1 MLDNEGL
8 PLTVVNSRY
17 IKPLDPRLESW
28 ARRHPAVLTLE
39 DNVATG
45 GFGSAGT
52 QSLAPLGIPG
62 TVMAGP
68 ATLPEQGAQREVV
81 KKPRVDAPRVAPRVR
96 RPAGDDHS
104 MAGAAAQS

>member
-17 IKPLDPRLESW
+17 IKPLDPRLTSW

-45 GFGSAGT
+45 GFGSGVSEA
-52 QSLAPLGIPG
+52 LAPLGIPV
-62 TVMAGP
+62 TVMAVPDSFIEHGGP
-68 ATLPEQGAQREVV
+68 SEPPKPPAPDAQGGGAR
-81 KKPRVDAPRVAPRVR
+81 AR
-96 RPAGDDHS
+96 RTRGEPAS
-104 MAGAAAQS
+104 R